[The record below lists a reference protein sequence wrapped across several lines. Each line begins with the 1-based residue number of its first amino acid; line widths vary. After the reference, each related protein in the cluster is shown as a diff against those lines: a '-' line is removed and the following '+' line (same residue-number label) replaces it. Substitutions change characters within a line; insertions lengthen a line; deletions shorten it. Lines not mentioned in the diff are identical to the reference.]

1 MFKISQCP
9 VCSGTEF
16 KGYLTCKD
24 YTVSQKEFEIV
35 QCNSCDFVFTDP
47 RPENKDLGEYYKSD
61 AYISHSDSS
70 AGIVN
75 KLYKIARSFT
85 LKSKYALVKP
95 FAEQK
100 GLLDV
105 GCGTGAFLNFCASK
119 DLVVDG
125 VEPDEDARKFVQ
137 NNHGILVHEEDQL
150 KNWEAQKF
158 SAITMWHVL
167 EHVPDLNER
176 IQELKNLLDNKGRL
190 FVAVPNYTSGDAGR
204 YGKYWAAYDVPRHL
218 WHFSP
223 KSIRTLFNKHG
234 FVLERTLP
242 MKLDSFYVSMLS
254 EKYKNGSSRL
264 FSAVWTG
271 LKSNLAAGDD
281 KWSSQIYVFK
291 K

>member
-1 MFKISQCP
+1 MFKISHCP

-24 YTVSQKEFEIV
+24 YTVSQTEFEIV
-35 QCNSCDFVFTDP
+35 QCKSCDFVFTDP

-70 AGIVN
+70 AGLVN

-85 LKSKYALVKP
+85 LKSKYALVKS

-105 GCGTGAFLNFCASK
+105 GCGTGAFLNYCAHK

-137 NNHGILVHEEDQL
+137 NNHGILVHEEGQL

-167 EHVPDLNER
+167 EHVPDLNDR
-176 IQELKNLLDNKGRL
+176 IQELKNLLDNSGRL
-190 FVAVPNYTSGDAGR
+190 FVAVPNYTSGDANR

-242 MKLDSFYVSMLS
+242 MKLDSYYVSMLS
-254 EKYKNGSSRL
+254 EKYKNGSPRL
-264 FSAVWTG
+264 LSAVWSG

>member
-9 VCSGTEF
+9 VCAGAEF
-16 KGYLTCKD
+16 KSFLTCKD

-35 QCNSCDFVFTDP
+35 QCKSCDFVFTDP
-47 RPENKDLGEYYKSD
+47 RPENKDLGQYYKSD
-61 AYISHSDSS
+61 SYISHSDSS
-70 AGIVN
+70 AGLVN

-85 LKSKYALVKP
+85 LRSKYNLVKEY
-95 FAEQK
+95 ALRK

-105 GCGTGAFLNFCASK
+105 GCGTGAFLNYCAQK
-119 DLVVDG
+119 DLAVDG
-125 VEPDEDARKFVQ
+125 VEPDDDTRKFVQ
-137 NNHGILVHEEDQL
+137 DNHGILVHEEGQL
-150 KNWEAQKF
+150 KNWEEQKF

-167 EHVPDLNER
+167 EHVPNLNER
-176 IQELKNLLDNKGRL
+176 IQELKSLLDNSGRL
-190 FVAVPNYTSGDAGR
+190 FVAVPNYTSGDANR

-223 KSIRTLFNKHG
+223 KSIRALFNKHG

-254 EKYKNGSSRL
+254 EKYKNGSPRL

>member
-9 VCSGTEF
+9 VCSGAEF
-16 KGYLTCKD
+16 KGFLTCKD

-35 QCNSCDFVFTDP
+35 QCKSCEFVFTDP
-47 RPENKDLGEYYKSD
+47 RPENKDLGQYYKSE

-70 AGIVN
+70 AGLVN
-75 KLYKIARSFT
+75 KLYKLARSFT

-95 FAEQK
+95 HAMNK

-105 GCGTGAFLNFCASK
+105 GCGTGAFLNYCAQK
-119 DLVVDG
+119 DLIVDG
-125 VEPDEDARKFVQ
+125 VEPDEDARNFVKS
-137 NNHGILVHEEDQL
+137 NHGILVHEEDQL
-150 KNWEAQKF
+150 RNWEPQKF

-176 IQELKNLLDNKGRL
+176 IKELKNLLDNNGRL
-190 FVAVPNYTSGDAGR
+190 FVAVPNYTSADAKH

-223 KSIRTLFNKHG
+223 KTIRTLFNKHG

-242 MKLDSFYVSMLS
+242 MKLDSYYVSMLS
-254 EKYKNGSSRL
+254 EKYKNGSPRL
-264 FSAVWTG
+264 FSAVLTG
-271 LKSNLAAGDD
+271 LKSNFAAGDD

>member
-9 VCSGTEF
+9 VCSGAEF

-75 KLYKIARSFT
+75 KLYKIVRSFT
-85 LKSKYALVKP
+85 LKSKYALVKSY
-95 FAEQK
+95 AEQK

-105 GCGTGAFLNFCASK
+105 GCGTGAFLNYCAHK

-150 KNWEAQKF
+150 KNWESQKF

-176 IQELKNLLDNKGRL
+176 IQELKNLLDNNGRL
-190 FVAVPNYTSGDAGR
+190 FVAVPNYTSGDANR

-223 KSIRTLFNKHG
+223 KTIRTLFNKHG

-254 EKYKNGSSRL
+254 EKYKNGSPRL
-264 FSAVWTG
+264 LSALLSG

>member
-1 MFKISQCP
+1 LANQQNLVTLESNLEIAAQLKENRDANQLQFHIETSALSKRKLIQHETNLS
-9 VCSGTEF
+9 
-16 KGYLTCKD
+16 KGN
-24 YTVSQKEFEIV
+24 I
-35 QCNSCDFVFTDP
+35 
-47 RPENKDLGEYYKSD
+47 
-61 AYISHSDSS
+61 
-70 AGIVN
+70 
-75 KLYKIARSFT
+75 
-85 LKSKYALVKP
+85 
-95 FAEQK
+95 
-100 GLLDV
+100 LDI
-105 GCGTGAFLNFCASK
+105 GCGTGAFLNEMKSASWNITGLEPEKKASK
-119 DLVVDG
+119 IASKLYG
-125 VEPDEDARKFVQ
+125 INTQ
-137 NNHGILVHEEDQL
+137 NPEVLFQL
-150 KNWEAQKF
+150 PKN
-158 SAITMWHVL
+158 SYDAITMWHVL

-176 IQELKNLLDNKGRL
+176 IQELKNLLDNNGRL

>member
-1 MFKISQCP
+1 MYKISNCP

-16 KGYLTCKD
+16 GPHLVCKD
-24 YTVSQKEFEIV
+24 YTVSQQEFEIV
-35 QCNSCDFVFTDP
+35 KCKSCDFVLTDP

-61 AYISHSDSS
+61 TYISHSDSS

-75 KLYKIARSFT
+75 KLYKVARSFT
-85 LKSKYALVKP
+85 MRSKYALVKDY
-95 FAEQK
+95 AKSK
-100 GLLDV
+100 GLLDI
-105 GCGTGAFLNFCASK
+105 GCGTGAFLSFCAQK

-125 VEPDEDARKFVQ
+125 VEPDQDARSFVQ
-137 NNHGILVHEEDQL
+137 KNHGILVHEEDQL
-150 KNWEAQKF
+150 KKWEAQKF

-176 IQELKNLLDNKGRL
+176 IEEIKHLLDNSGRL
-190 FVAVPNYTSGDAGR
+190 FVAVPNFTSGDAAK
-204 YGKYWAAYDVPRHL
+204 YGKHWAAYDVPRHL

-223 KSIRTLFNKHG
+223 KSIRKLFNKHG

-254 EKYKNGSSRL
+254 EKYKNGSPRL
-264 FSAVWTG
+264 LSAVWSG
-271 LKSNLAAGDD
+271 FKSNMQAGDD